1 MYTRHSGSIW
11 FITSHFGPS
20 LFFKYIASS
29 NPKSIYV
36 VVYWIWGEWQK
47 GKDCRKTQFCNFSLN
62 DSLTRRLEVTRYK
75 FSYFSFF
82 SKVYTKRFKVRST
95 NKTKNIWHNEPLR
108 CHFMPLWLCL
118 CCFLDLNFYCL
129 FLPNSN
135 LSLFQLNGLKS
146 FTSSYKKSSLD
157 AQSWGRYLLFLF
169 LPWLTYFKV
178 FYHFCMEII
187 PTRLSTFKR
196 GAVIYPFPSTPVLYT
211 VCSVNADG
219 IRVMVKHL
227 YSVW

>member
-1 MYTRHSGSIW
+1 MSPWDAI
-11 FITSHFGPS
+11 
-20 LFFKYIASS
+20 
-29 NPKSIYV
+29 
-36 VVYWIWGEWQK
+36 
-47 GKDCRKTQFCNFSLN
+47 
-62 DSLTRRLEVTRYK
+62 
-75 FSYFSFF
+75 
-82 SKVYTKRFKVRST
+82 
-95 NKTKNIWHNEPLR
+95 
-108 CHFMPLWLCL
+108 LCL
-118 CCFLDLNFYCL
+118 CGFVYAASWTWISIVSSYLT
-129 FLPNSN
+129 NSN

-146 FTSSYKKSSLD
+146 FTFSYKKSSLD

-227 YSVW
+227 YSVWLSYQKSRSRSHKKSKWVY

>member
-1 MYTRHSGSIW
+1 
-11 FITSHFGPS
+11 
-20 LFFKYIASS
+20 
-29 NPKSIYV
+29 
-36 VVYWIWGEWQK
+36 
-47 GKDCRKTQFCNFSLN
+47 
-62 DSLTRRLEVTRYK
+62 
-75 FSYFSFF
+75 
-82 SKVYTKRFKVRST
+82 
-95 NKTKNIWHNEPLR
+95 
-108 CHFMPLWLCL
+108 MPLWLCL

-196 GAVIYPFPSTPVLYT
+196 GAVIYQPLKPTPFKENHSLSKSQRQQSRYSNPFP
-211 VCSVNADG
+211 
-219 IRVMVKHL
+219 VKTFF
-227 YSVW
+227 